1 MQLNSLLAKLLRN
14 SREDINPLTGFKV
27 KPVLDFKKSL
37 IFRNCGILSF
47 TKILLSSNNFKFS
60 TDDTDASYSV
70 NGMFVSFIAGGR
82 R

>member
-1 MQLNSLLAKLLRN
+1 MNIQVIGSGTNTIFPRYFS
-14 SREDINPLTGFKV
+14 DIV
-27 KPVLDFKKSL
+27 IKST
-37 IFRNCGILSF
+37 N
-47 TKILLSSNNFKFS
+47 NNFKFS